1 MNTPDTVI
9 IDYLNSFETDYAIMI
24 SGEWGCGKSYYISHV
39 LNDIIEGTL
48 VPNARDN
55 KDRYYSSAY
64 ISLYGVS
71 SAEDFEVRV
80 FNGINPWLDNRFWR
94 ITGLLASKTASF
106 FGISLGKSD
115 AKPVTNI
122 TRDKVLIFDDL
133 ERICEDKIPV
143 KEVLGL
149 INLYAEHLHSKVII
163 VCNEEKYLFNDEDV
177 HEEHVEDKVKQD
189 YKKYKE
195 KSVRFTYKFE
205 PNVYV
210 VYDKM
215 VSDISEE
222 HYKSFLIRNK
232 TSILSLFELGG
243 KKNLRTLKFF
253 IDTFEKVFRTANKT
267 QYKDSVIRSYL
278 VSFMLYVC
286 EYKSGVSRKDL
297 ISLDLSQF
305 KIDTSAFL
313 GINPRGEDKESEKED
328 YLTIFK
334 ERYDSVYS
342 EFKPSHL
349 LIDYIATGYL
359 DEESLWKE
367 TITLDSEYDRLALK
381 DEGKVFQKLQRMT
394 ELRDEEIIPL
404 INEMI
409 GYVKEDRYNLY
420 DLLSVYALL
429 LKYDYWRVN
438 GFELTD
444 ELDNDFKAAIERR
457 RERHIYNSMFE
468 LKTPMWDSSEK
479 NKRQYEKYNAIKSL
493 AMKINLDAKN
503 KNDKAEGV
511 LFIAVAESGD
521 VAKLREYRTD
531 DKNRIAVSGMDWD
544 KVAGLIINAPN
555 PVACEICD
563 CLIFFIPNA
572 GFINQ
577 VETERVKEELIPAL
591 NNYMDSGANQIR
603 KIYIN
608 ELRNHLVEVLY

>member
-1 MNTPDTVI
+1 
-9 IDYLNSFETDYAIMI
+9 MI

-39 LNDIIEGTL
+39 LNNIIKGTL

-55 KDRYYSSAY
+55 KDSHYSSAY

-71 SAEDFEVRV
+71 SSEDFEVRV
-80 FNGINPWLDNRFWR
+80 FNGINPCLDNRFWR

-149 INLYAEHLHSKVII
+149 INSYAEHLHSKVII
-163 VCNEEKYLFNDEDV
+163 VCNEEKYLFNDKDI

-195 KSVRFTYKFE
+195 KSVRFTYTFE
-205 PNVYV
+205 PNVDV

-222 HYKSFLIRNK
+222 HYMAFLIRNK

-267 QYKDSVIRSYL
+267 NYKDSVIRSYL

-286 EYKSGVSRKDL
+286 EYKSGVSSKDL

-313 GINPRGEDKESEKED
+313 GINPSGEDKESEKED

-359 DEESLWKE
+359 DEAK
-367 TITLDSEYDRLALK
+367 Y
-381 DEGKVFQKLQRMT
+381 MT
-394 ELRDEEIIPL
+394 
-404 INEMI
+404 
-409 GYVKEDRYNLY
+409 
-420 DLLSVYALL
+420 
-429 LKYDYWRVN
+429 
-438 GFELTD
+438 
-444 ELDNDFKAAIERR
+444 
-457 RERHIYNSMFE
+457 
-468 LKTPMWDSSEK
+468 
-479 NKRQYEKYNAIKSL
+479 
-493 AMKINLDAKN
+493 KI
-503 KNDKAEGV
+503 
-511 LFIAVAESGD
+511 
-521 VAKLREYRTD
+521 
-531 DKNRIAVSGMDWD
+531 
-544 KVAGLIINAPN
+544 
-555 PVACEICD
+555 
-563 CLIFFIPNA
+563 
-572 GFINQ
+572 
-577 VETERVKEELIPAL
+577 
-591 NNYMDSGANQIR
+591 
-603 KIYIN
+603 
-608 ELRNHLVEVLY
+608 